1 MSHSE
6 EKTAKKKF
14 ELPPTMAIIFVVLLI
29 AALATYIA
37 PAGMYDTMM
46 TDTGTE
52 VLDPN
57 SYHIIDRTPISL
69 LDFMLAI
76 PKGLNATAP
85 IIFMVLL
92 SIAGIELLN
101 ESKAIDAGI
110 LTFIRKYRHM
120 DLPLMIAMA
129 IIFGCIAGFAGWN
142 IEFVPFIPIVVSVV
156 RAMGYDDML
165 GLSIVV
171 FPAASGWSS
180 GIFNV
185 FSTAILHGL
194 ADLPLFSGW
203 EYRLVSFVVFMIIS
217 LAFIIIYARRLK
229 KNLAVGGEH
238 EEANQLE
245 AQQDV
250 EFTTRRKITLV
261 VSIFAILLLTYGAI
275 ALGWGMNHVGGF
287 WLLAGVVIGFINGY
301 SVQRIVS
308 VFIRGLQSI
317 VPVCI
322 LIGMASAVLS
332 ILQAGNLMHSLIHAL
347 AGILSLVP
355 KPFVGVVI
363 FIMLTLLNGV
373 TSGVHG
379 KAAMLMPLLVP
390 LADILGISR
399 QIVVLAFIFGDG
411 FTNWFWP
418 TAAIA
423 VASTGAANIPM
434 ERWMKQSWKMF
445 VMLSAAAGIL
455 VFISYFI
462 GY

>member
-1 MSHSE
+1 MS
-6 EKTAKKKF
+6 TPDTLAKKRRF
-14 ELPPTMAIIFVVLLI
+14 QLPHTMTILFVILVI
-29 AALATYIA
+29 AAVATYIA
-37 PAGMYDTMM
+37 PTGAYDTMINEA
-46 TDTGTE
+46 GSE

-57 SYHIIDRTPISL
+57 SFHAIARTPISL
-69 LDFMLAI
+69 TDFMLAI
-76 PKGLNATAP
+76 PKGLNNTAP

-92 SIAGIELLN
+92 SLAGIELLN
-101 ESKAIDAGI
+101 ESKAINAGI
-110 LTFIRKYRHM
+110 LSFIKRYKNL
-120 DLPLMIAMA
+120 DLPLMVAMA

-156 RAMGYDDML
+156 RAMGYDDIL
-165 GLSIVV
+165 GISIVV
-171 FPAASGWSS
+171 FPAAGGWSS

-203 EYRLVSFVVFMIIS
+203 EYRLVSFIVFMAIS
-217 LAFIIIYARRLK
+217 LAFIILYALRSKKKRREAESAGTLEPEEGHE
-229 KNLAVGGEH
+229 AV
-238 EEANQLE
+238 A
-245 AQQDV
+245 
-250 EFTTRRKITLV
+250 FTTRRKITLV
-261 VSIFAILLLTYGAI
+261 FAIFAIGLLTYGAI
-275 ALGWGMNHVGGF
+275 ALGWGLSHVGGF
-287 WLLAGVVIGFINGY
+287 WVLAGLIIGLINGY
-301 SVQRIVS
+301 EINKIIA

-317 VPVCI
+317 VAVTI
-322 LIGMASAVLS
+322 LIGMASAVLI
-332 ILQAGNLMHSLIHAL
+332 ILEQGSLMHSIIHGL
-347 AGILSLVP
+347 AGILSHMP
-355 KPFVGVVI
+355 KPLVGVVI

-390 LADILGISR
+390 LADLLGVSR

-423 VASTGAANIPM
+423 VASTGAAGIPM

-445 VMLSAAAGIL
+445 VILSAAAGTL

>member
-1 MSHSE
+1 
-6 EKTAKKKF
+6 
-14 ELPPTMAIIFVVLLI
+14 
-29 AALATYIA
+29 
-37 PAGMYDTMM
+37 MYDTIV
-46 TDTGTE
+46 TEAGTE

-57 SYHIIDRTPISL
+57 SYHTIERTPISL
-69 LDFMLAI
+69 VDFMLAI
-76 PKGLNATAP
+76 PKGLSNTSS

-101 ESKAIDAGI
+101 ESKAINAGI
-110 LTFIRKYRHM
+110 LAFIRKYRNM
-120 DLPLMIAMA
+120 DLPLMVAMA
-129 IIFGCIAGFAGWN
+129 IVFGCIAGFAGWN

-156 RAMGYDDML
+156 KAMGYDDML

-185 FSTAILHGL
+185 FSTAILQGL
-194 ADLPLFSGW
+194 AELPLFSGW
-203 EYRLVSFVVFMIIS
+203 EYRLISFFALMAIS
-217 LAFIIIYARRLK
+217 LAFIIIYALRMK
-229 KNLAVGGEH
+229 KSRIANSDETGNNHLAADE
-238 EEANQLE
+238 
-245 AQQDV
+245 DV

-261 VSIFAILLLTYGAI
+261 FSIFAILLLTYGAI
-275 ALGWGMNHVGGF
+275 SLGWGLSHVGGF
-287 WLLAGVVIGFINGY
+287 WVLAGLIIGLINGY
-301 SVQRIVS
+301 SVQKIVA
-308 VFIRGLQSI
+308 VFTQGLQSI
-317 VPVCI
+317 VAVGI
-322 LIGMASAVLS
+322 LIGMASAVLT
-332 ILQAGNLMHSLIHAL
+332 ILQAGNLMHSIIYGLSI
-347 AGILSLVP
+347 ILSNVP
-355 KPFVGVVI
+355 KPLVGVVI

-423 VASTGAANIPM
+423 VASSGAAGIPM
-434 ERWMKQSWKMF
+434 EVWMKKSWKMF
-445 VMLSAAAGIL
+445 ALLSLAAGVL
-455 VFISYFI
+455 VFVSYFI